1 MQYICKKNQ
10 LTKFA
15 NSKNTNNSNQDKIVV
30 ELREKIRLSEMRQKE
45 MEATL
50 NELKKINEIRKESLA
65 EYQTETVKLP
75 QENKCQ
81 KKSLKHFGFS
91 TQSKLRQHQIKNFK

>member
-1 MQYICKKNQ
+1 
-10 LTKFA
+10 
-15 NSKNTNNSNQDKIVV
+15 
-30 ELREKIRLSEMRQKE
+30 MRQKE

-91 TQSKLRQHQIKNFK
+91 TQSKLRQHQIKNFKLKKCKNVYQINKKQRKRC